1 MLCCLR
7 QQARQY
13 EAGTTTRFNMCIHV
27 SLRIQEKIPISM
39 ERANKCA
46 HEFFRREAYGGSEPQ
61 SFVIFSYRYL
71 AAHESAPITASF
83 LPGLLWVLK

>member
-1 MLCCLR
+1 
-7 QQARQY
+7 
-13 EAGTTTRFNMCIHV
+13 
-27 SLRIQEKIPISM
+27 M

-83 LPGLLWVLK
+83 LPGLLWVLT